1 MASESTPGRR
11 LGWYA
16 LLGALSLLV
25 LLPVYFAFV
34 RAVSDPTTILGGDA
48 LLVPKDVQS
57 DVFQRA
63 WRNGNL
69 GGAMGRS
76 LVVTVA
82 ITAAQVATSVL
93 AAYAFAYLWF
103 PFKRL
108 VFALFMATLLLPL
121 EVTVLP
127 NLATISN
134 LGWRN
139 SFQGLIVPFLA
150 TALGTF
156 LIRQAFL
163 GVPSE
168 LRDAARLEGWTHWQ
182 LLTRLVVPLSRPVIA
197 AFTLIS
203 FLGAYNQY
211 LWPRIVTTRPD
222 EWGTAPIAVRSLSS
236 NPENA
241 NLIVAGGLLV
251 ALPMIVLL
259 IFFQRHVVRG
269 LTAGAVKG

>member
-1 MASESTPGRR
+1 MGSEETVRKA
-11 LGWYA
+11 GWYA
-16 LLGALSLLV
+16 LLVALALVV
-25 LLPVYFAFV
+25 LLPIYFALV
-34 RAVSDPTTILGGDA
+34 RAMSDPLTLTESDA
-48 LLVPKDVQS
+48 LLVPRDVQW
-57 DVFQRA
+57 DVFNRA
-63 WRNGNL
+63 WDNANL
-69 GGAMGRS
+69 GGAMLRS
-76 LVVTVA
+76 LIVTVV
-82 ITAAQVATSVL
+82 ITVSQVATSTL

-103 PFKRL
+103 PFKRV

-134 LGWRN
+134 LGWRD
-139 SFQGLIVPFLA
+139 SLQGLIVPFLA

-168 LRDAARLEGWTHWQ
+168 LRDAARLEGWSHWT
-182 LLTRLVVPLSRPVIA
+182 LLTRLAIPLSRPVLA

-211 LWPRIVTTRPD
+211 LWPRIVTTNPED
-222 EWGTAPIAVRSLSS
+222 WGTAPIAVQSLSS

-241 NLIVAGGLLV
+241 NLIVAGSLV
-251 ALPMIVLL
+251 VAVPMVVLL
-259 IFFQRHVVRG
+259 IIFQRHIIRG

>member
-1 MASESTPGRR
+1 MLKKA
-11 LGWYA
+11 GWYVLLTA
-16 LLGALSLLV
+16 LALVV

-34 RAVSDPTTILGGDA
+34 RAISASTSLLGGES
-48 LLVPKDVQS
+48 LLVPRDVER
-57 DVFQRA
+57 DVFSRA
-63 WRNGNL
+63 WTNANL

-82 ITAAQVATSVL
+82 ITLAQVTTSVL

-103 PFKRL
+103 PFKRT

-127 NLATISN
+127 NLATISE
-134 LGWRN
+134 LGWRD
-139 SFQGLIVPFLA
+139 SYQGLIVPFLA

-168 LRDAARLEGWTHWQ
+168 LRDAARLEGWSHWK
-182 LLTRLVVPLSRPVIA
+182 LLTQMAIPLSRPVIA
-197 AFTLIS
+197 AFVLIS

-211 LWPRIVTTRPD
+211 LWPRIITTRER
-222 EWGTAPIAVRSLSS
+222 EWGTAPIAVQSLTS
-236 NPENA
+236 NPESA
-241 NLIVAGGLLV
+241 NLIVAGSLVV
-251 ALPMIVLL
+251 ALPMVVLL
-259 IFFQRHVVRG
+259 ILFQRHIVRG

>member
-1 MASESTPGRR
+1 MSERVLR
-11 LGWYA
+11 KAGWYLA
-16 LLGALSLLV
+16 LVALALVV
-25 LLPVYFAFV
+25 LLPIYFAVV
-34 RAVSDPTTILGGDA
+34 RAMSDPLTLTDADA
-48 LLVPKDVQS
+48 LLVPRDVQW
-57 DVFQRA
+57 DVFERA
-63 WRNGNL
+63 WDNANL
-69 GGAMGRS
+69 GAALLRS
-76 LVVTVA
+76 LVVTLA
-82 ITAAQVATSVL
+82 ITAAQVITSVL

-108 VFALFMATLLLPL
+108 VFAVFMATLLLPL

-134 LGWRN
+134 LGWRD

-168 LRDAARLEGWTHWQ
+168 LRDAARLEGWSHWA
-182 LLTRLVVPLSRPVIA
+182 LLTRLAVPLARPVIA

-211 LWPRIVTTRPD
+211 LWPRIITTNPE
-222 EWGTAPIAVRSLSS
+222 EWGTAPIAVRSLTA
-236 NPENA
+236 NPESA
-241 NLIVAGGLLV
+241 NLIVAGSLVV
-251 ALPMIVLL
+251 ALPMVVLL
-259 IFFQRHVVRG
+259 IAFQRQIISG

>member
-1 MASESTPGRR
+1 MATETWRR

-16 LLGALSLLV
+16 VLTAMAAIV
-25 LLPVYFAFV
+25 LLPVYFTFV
-34 RAVSDPTTILGGDA
+34 RAISAPSSIFSGGS
-48 LLVPKDVQS
+48 LLTPQDIER
-57 DVFQRA
+57 DVFSRA
-63 WRNGNL
+63 WTNANL
-69 GGAMGRS
+69 GGALGRS
-76 LVVTVA
+76 LVVTVI
-82 ITAAQVATSVL
+82 ITVAQILTSVL
-93 AAYAFAYLWF
+93 AAYAFAYLRF
-103 PFKRL
+103 PLKRT

-134 LGWRN
+134 WGWKD
-139 SFQGLIVPFLA
+139 SYQGLVVPFLA

-168 LRDAARLEGWTHWQ
+168 LRDAARLEGWGHGK
-182 LLTRLVVPLSRPVIA
+182 LLTRLAIPLSRPVIA
-197 AFTLIS
+197 AFVLLA

-211 LWPRIVTTRPD
+211 LWPRIITTRPED
-222 EWGTAPIAVRSLSS
+222 WGTAPIAVQSLTT

-241 NLIVAGGLLV
+241 NLIVAGALVIAAPMVVLLV
-251 ALPMIVLL
+251 L
-259 IFFQRHVVRG
+259 FQRHIVRG

>member
-1 MASESTPGRR
+1 MGTESPLRQ

-16 LLGALSLLV
+16 LLIGLALV
-25 LLPVYFAFV
+25 VILPVYFALV
-34 RAVSDPTTILGGDA
+34 RAISDPTSILGGGEA
-48 LLVPKDVQS
+48 LLVPQDVQG
-57 DVFQRA
+57 DVFSRA
-63 WRNGNL
+63 WRNANL
-69 GGAMGRS
+69 GGALGRS

-103 PFKRL
+103 PFKRV

-134 LGWRN
+134 LGWRD

-168 LRDAARLEGWTHWQ
+168 LRDAARLEGWGHWR
-182 LLTRLVVPLSRPVIA
+182 LLTNLVLPVSRPIIA

-203 FLGAYNQY
+203 FLGAFNQY
-211 LWPRIVTTRPD
+211 LWPRIITTRPD
-222 EWGTAPIAVRSLSS
+222 EWGTAPIAVQSLSA

-241 NLIVAGGLLV
+241 NLIVAGSLLV
-251 ALPMIVLL
+251 ALPMVVLL
-259 IFFQRHVVRG
+259 IFFQRHIVKG

>member
-1 MASESTPGRR
+1 
-11 LGWYA
+11 
-16 LLGALSLLV
+16 
-25 LLPVYFAFV
+25 
-34 RAVSDPTTILGGDA
+34 
-48 LLVPKDVQS
+48 
-57 DVFQRA
+57 
-63 WRNGNL
+63 
-69 GGAMGRS
+69 
-76 LVVTVA
+76 VTLA
-82 ITAAQVATSVL
+82 ITAAQVITSVL

-103 PFKRL
+103 PFKR
-108 VFALFMATLLLPL
+108 VIFTLFMATLLLPL

-134 LGWRN
+134 LGWRD

-156 LIRQAFL
+156 LLRQAFL

-168 LRDAARLEGWTHWQ
+168 LRDAARLEGWSHWA
-182 LLTRLVVPLSRPVIA
+182 LLTRLVVPLARPVIA

-211 LWPRIVTTRPD
+211 LWPRIITTDP
-222 EWGTAPIAVRSLSS
+222 ENWGTAPIAVQSLSS

-241 NLIVAGGLLV
+241 NLIVAGSLVV
-251 ALPMIVLL
+251 ALPMVVLL
-259 IFFQRHVVRG
+259 ILFQRQIISG

>member
-1 MASESTPGRR
+1 MENDSIVRKA
-11 LGWYA
+11 GWYVLLVA
-16 LLGALSLLV
+16 LALVV
-25 LLPVYFAFV
+25 LLPIYFALV
-34 RAVSDPTTILGGDA
+34 RAMSDPITLTDSGA
-48 LLVPKDVQS
+48 LLVPREIQW
-57 DVFQRA
+57 DVFNRA
-63 WRNGNL
+63 WDNANL
-69 GGAMGRS
+69 GGALVRS
-76 LVVTVA
+76 LIVTVA

-103 PFKRL
+103 PFKRV

-139 SFQGLIVPFLA
+139 SLQGLIVPFLA

-163 GVPSE
+163 SVPSE
-168 LRDAARLEGWTHWQ
+168 LRDAARLEGWGHWA
-182 LLTRLVVPLSRPVIA
+182 LLTRLAVPLSRPVLA

-211 LWPRIVTTRPD
+211 LWPRIVTTNPD
-222 EWGTAPIAVRSLSS
+222 EWGTAPIAVQSLSS

-241 NLIVAGGLLV
+241 NLIVAGSLLV
-251 ALPMIVLL
+251 AVPMVLLL
-259 IFFQRHVVRG
+259 IFFQRHIIRG

>member
-1 MASESTPGRR
+1 MATSSTAKKVA
-11 LGWYA
+11 WYGLLSA
-16 LLGALSLLV
+16 LALVV
-25 LLPVYFAFV
+25 LFPVYFAFV
-34 RAVSDPTTILGGDA
+34 RAISDPASIVGGES
-48 LLVPKDVQS
+48 LLVPTDVEW
-57 DVFQRA
+57 DVFNRA
-63 WRNGNL
+63 WDNANL

-82 ITAAQVATSVL
+82 ITVGQVVTSVL

-108 VFALFMATLLLPL
+108 VFVLFMATMLLPL

-134 LGWRN
+134 WGWRD
-139 SFQGLIVPFLA
+139 SYQGLIVPFLA

-168 LRDAARLEGWTHWQ
+168 LRDAARLEGWSHWK
-182 LLTRLVVPLSRPVIA
+182 LLTQLAIPLSRPVIA
-197 AFTLIS
+197 AFVLIA

-211 LWPRIVTTRPD
+211 LWPRIITTRPE
-222 EWGTAPIAVRSLSS
+222 EWGTAPIAVRSLTS
-236 NPENA
+236 NPESA
-241 NLIVAGGLLV
+241 NLIVAGSLVV
-251 ALPMIVLL
+251 ALPMVILL
-259 IFFQRHVVRG
+259 ILFQRHIVRG

>member
-1 MASESTPGRR
+1 MGSEETVRKA
-11 LGWYA
+11 GWYA
-16 LLGALSLLV
+16 LLVALSLVV
-25 LLPVYFAFV
+25 LLPIYFALV
-34 RAVSDPTTILGGDA
+34 RAMSDPLTLTDSDA
-48 LLVPKDVQS
+48 LLVPRDVQW
-57 DVFQRA
+57 DVFNRA
-63 WRNGNL
+63 WDNANL
-69 GGAMGRS
+69 GGAMLRS
-76 LVVTVA
+76 LIVTVA
-82 ITAAQVATSVL
+82 ITVSQVATSTL

-103 PFKRL
+103 PFKRV

-134 LGWRN
+134 LGWRD
-139 SFQGLIVPFLA
+139 SLQGLIVPFLA

-168 LRDAARLEGWTHWQ
+168 LRDAARLEGWSHWT
-182 LLTRLVVPLSRPVIA
+182 LLTRLAIPLSRPVLA

-211 LWPRIVTTRPD
+211 LWPRIVTTNPED
-222 EWGTAPIAVRSLSS
+222 WGTAPIAVQSLSS

-241 NLIVAGGLLV
+241 NLIVAGSLV
-251 ALPMIVLL
+251 VAVPMVVLL
-259 IFFQRHVVRG
+259 IIFQRHIIRG

>member
-1 MASESTPGRR
+1 MGSSSGFVRA
-11 LGWYA
+11 GWYA
-16 LLGALSLLV
+16 MLSVLALLV
-25 LLPVYFAFV
+25 LVPVYFAFV
-34 RAVSDPTTILGGDA
+34 RAVSDPVTLTDGG
-48 LLVPKDVQS
+48 LLLYPRKVQWDVWS
-57 DVFQRA
+57 RA
-63 WRNGNL
+63 WNRAGL
-69 GGAMGRS
+69 GGALGRS
-76 LVVTVA
+76 VIVTVA
-82 ITAAQVATSVL
+82 VTASQVVTSVL

-103 PFKRL
+103 PFKRV

-127 NLATISN
+127 NLTTISQ
-134 LGWRN
+134 LGWKN

-156 LIRQAFL
+156 LVRQAFL

-168 LRDAARLEGWTHWQ
+168 LRDAARLEGWSHWA
-182 LLTRLVVPLSRPVIA
+182 LLTKLAVPLSRPVLA

-211 LWPRIVTTRPD
+211 LWPRVVTTQR
-222 EWGTAPIAVRSLSS
+222 EWATAPVAVQALSS

-241 NLIVAGGLLV
+241 NLIVAGALV
-251 ALPMIVLL
+251 IAVPLVVLL
-259 IFFQRHVVRG
+259 ILFQRHIVRG